1 MVSPVA
7 SLPPYLAYAMEAAG
21 NRNGVDFDYLVQTA
35 LRESSLNPEAR
46 AQTSSATGLFQFI
59 ESTWLEVMKTEGP
72 ALGYGQYAAQIEQQG
87 GSFIVRDPQVRQ
99 AILDLRT
106 DPQVSADLAAAFTRR
121 NGDYLLERFGRMPSP
136 GELYIAHFLGPSG
149 AERFFEAGLTQ
160 PDAAAAP
167 LFPQAASA
175 NPSIFYANG
184 RARTVREVYE
194 VLVAHHASG
203 GASAPFAAQQLAGGQ
218 MPGTTALP
226 SRFEMEAP
234 LPQGVSFTEMFST
247 QAGGSAGASP
257 VAGLSGEE
265 PSEAPEPLFAGF
277 YGNR

>member
-7 SLPPYLAYAMEAAG
+7 SLPPHLAYAMEAAG

-35 LRESSLNPEAR
+35 IRESSLNPEAR
-46 AQTSSATGLFQFI
+46 AQSSSATGLFQFI

-72 ALGYGQYAAQIEQQG
+72 ALGYGQYAAHIERQG
-87 GSFIVRDPQVRQ
+87 DSFVVRDPQVRQ
-99 AILDLRT
+99 AILDLRM
-106 DPQVSADLAAAFTRR
+106 DPQVSSDLAAAFTRR
-121 NGDYLLERFGRMPSP
+121 NGDYLLGRFGRMPSA

-149 AERFFEAGLTQ
+149 AERFFEAGLSQ

-175 NPSIFYANG
+175 NPSIFYADG

-194 VLVAHHASG
+194 VLVARHANGG
-203 GASAPFAAQQLAGGQ
+203 GANASFAAQQLAGGQ
-218 MPGTTALP
+218 MPGTAALP
-226 SRFEMEAP
+226 SRFEMETP

-247 QAGGSAGASP
+247 QVGGSAGNSP
-257 VAGLSGEE
+257 VAGLADDE
-265 PSEAPEPLFAGF
+265 PAGPLFAGF